1 MRNYSSFINY
11 PLRDWKGEVSQ
22 WSGDEESF
30 TTCPSD
36 TLTQTHSDDTKQ
48 EIENQLTNVNYVYQC
63 CISGIAEEEEEE
75 EGAACVHSLSLSE
88 TYELKLSAVRSVY
101 IIDSTTL
108 FL

>member
-1 MRNYSSFINY
+1 MVT
-11 PLRDWKGEVSQ
+11 KK
-22 WSGDEESF
+22 SF

-36 TLTQTHSDDTKQ
+36 TLTQTHSDHFTKQ
-48 EIENQLTNVNYVYQC
+48 EEEKQLTNVNYVYQC
-63 CISGIAEEEEEE
+63 CISGIAEDEE

-108 FL
+108 SLSLIRSSS

>member
-1 MRNYSSFINY
+1 MIILCDR
-11 PLRDWKGEVSQ
+11 EESQ

-30 TTCPSD
+30 TTRPSD
-36 TLTQTHSDDTKQ
+36 TLTQTHSDHTRQ
-48 EIENQLTNVNYVYQC
+48 EEEKQLTNVNYVYQC
-63 CISGIAEEEEEE
+63 CISGIAEDEE

-108 FL
+108 SLSLIRSSS